1 MSKVFFSNS
10 GAEANECAIKTA
22 RKYSSDRYGLGRHT
36 IVAMKNSF
44 HGRTVTTLS
53 ATGQD
58 HFHRHFDPF
67 TPGFVF
73 VEPGNIPELERAL
86 REYSC
91 CAIMMEMIQGE
102 GGVIPLPGPFVL
114 RAAELAAQN
123 DLLLLVD
130 EVQTGCGRT
139 GRLFAYEHYGIQP
152 DVVSMAKGLAG
163 GLPLGATLLG
173 VRAADTLGPGDHGS
187 TFGGNPVCAAG
198 AVSVLERLDDEL
210 MEEVSAKS
218 GFIRSSLEGA
228 PGVKSVSGMGLML
241 GIDTEKAAAQVAG
254 ECLEKGVVVLTAKS
268 KVRLLPP
275 LNIPL
280 PLLEEAIQILKEVL
294 KP

>member
-1 MSKVFFSNS
+1 
-10 GAEANECAIKTA
+10 
-22 RKYSSDRYGLGRHT
+22 
-36 IVAMKNSF
+36 MKNSF